1 MDNKL
6 KEAISKLK
14 ESKNILEKFST
25 REEVVEFLIKET
37 KLPKEECIK
46 AYDFLIKLDLDNK

>member
-37 KLPKEECIK
+37 KLPKEELS
-46 AYDFLIKLDLDNK
+46 LIHI